1 MNPTNHSQVAA
12 FVLLGLSQVWE
23 LRFLFFT
30 VFSAVYLLTV
40 TGNLLIVAIVTSDP
54 RLHTTMYFL
63 LGNLSFLDFCYSS
76 ITAPRMLVD
85 LLSNRPTIS
94 FGACLTQLFFFHF
107 IGGIKIFLLTVM
119 AYDRYI
125 AISQPLRYTLI
136 MNQTVCG
143 LFMAASWVGGFVHS
157 IVQTTLTFRLPYCGP
172 NQIQHYFCDAPPIL
186 KLACAD
192 TSLAQTVSFTN
203 VGIVALMCF
212 LLILTSYTRIVI
224 SILKIHS
231 SEGRRRAFS
240 TCSAHLTSI
249 IFVYGPVILVYLR
262 PASSPWLDS
271 VVQVFNNVITP
282 SLNPLIYT
290 LRNKDVKLALKKV
303 RDQAAQPL
311 GDKE

>member
-107 IGGIKIFLLTVM
+107 IGSTECFLYTVM
-119 AYDRYI
+119 SYDRYL
-125 AISQPLRYTLI
+125 AISYPLRYSSL
-136 MNQTVCG
+136 MSGRVCA
-143 LFMAASWVGGFVHS
+143 LLAAGTWLTGSLHS
-157 IVQTTLTFRLPYCGP
+157 AVQTTLTFRLPYCGP

-192 TSLAQTVSFTN
+192 TSANEMVIFVN
-203 VGIVALMCF
+203 IGIVALMCF